1 MDIFTPHE
9 IYGMAAEFFGID
21 PEIIEEAARRTNSKP
36 HPFAIDV
43 GNHIYNIYIDSQDDR
58 YFYFNMTDE
67 KGGALFRAS
76 GIRERIRITRLT
88 PEHHNLLTFLGVDI
102 QTYHNKSGSLNILKQ
117 VFLPTRFD
125 VLSHTEFDPYTKKR
139 DVYYKLT
146 FNNSKEVHFRPDKS
160 VKKLISEIIRKS
172 GNDPVIIERMEQYL
186 EQRELVDIYEARQA
200 LREEDSSENIPALVL
215 NIVHDQSELLQRR
228 KNW

>member
-1 MDIFTPHE
+1 MYYNKTGSFE
-9 IYGMAAEFFGID
+9 I
-21 PEIIEEAARRTNSKP
+21 
-36 HPFAIDV
+36 V
-43 GNHIYNIYIDSQDDR
+43 
-58 YFYFNMTDE
+58 
-67 KGGALFRAS
+67 
-76 GIRERIRITRLT
+76 
-88 PEHHNLLTFLGVDI
+88 
-102 QTYHNKSGSLNILKQ
+102 KQ

-125 VLSHTEFDPYTKKR
+125 VSSHTEFDPYTKKR

-186 EQRELVDIYEARQA
+186 EQRELVDIYEARRA

>member
-58 YFYFNMTDE
+58 YFYFSVRDE
-67 KGGALFRAS
+67 NALFRAY
-76 GIRERIRITRLT
+76 GTRERIRITRLT

-125 VLSHTEFDPYTKKR
+125 VLSHTELDPYTKKR